1 MIIVIKAKFYSLS
14 SFSNL
19 NYSIKKY
26 SLKLT
31 KYSVSYSGP
40 TLWDTIF
47 YKRDKKI
54 ESHLLF
60 KKKIKS
66 KLLDILMNRWFF

>member
-40 TLWDTIF
+40 TLWNTIF
-47 YKRDKKI
+47 YKRDKK
-54 ESHLLF
+54 
-60 KKKIKS
+60 
-66 KLLDILMNRWFF
+66 N